1 MFGLELNIAGIINT
15 IVDAFVGQFGG
26 FLRTVSRAIENG
38 FERFVDVLAWPPAI
52 VIILLLTGIIF
63 WITRSYKLALGSFIG
78 LCLIPLMGFWTY
90 ALDTLVL
97 VIVSTAVSLFFAV
110 PLGIMMG
117 ISEKAASVMRPVL
130 DLMQTMPAFVYL
142 IPAVMLFG
150 VGKVPAVFATM
161 IFAMPPAIRLTYLG
175 IREVSGEVKEA
186 AISYG
191 ATRRQL
197 LFDVQLPLAVPTIM
211 AGINQCIMLALSM
224 AVIASMIGA
233 GGLGGEVLRSISRL
247 DVGYG
252 FEAGISIVF
261 LAIILDRVTTAI
273 HQRTKLQDTSRE
285 EAKA

>member
-1 MFGLELNIAGIINT
+1 MFGFELHVAGVINAV
-15 IVDAFVGQFGG
+15 VDAFVGQFGG
-26 FLRTVSRAIENG
+26 FLRMLSRAVENG
-38 FERFVDVLAWPPAI
+38 FDGLVDILAWPPAI
-52 VIILLLTGIIF
+52 VVIAILVALIWF
-63 WITRSYKLALGSFIG
+63 ITRSYKLALGSFVA
-78 LCLIPLMGFWTY
+78 LSLIPLMGFWSY

-97 VIVSTAVSLFFAV
+97 VIFATAVSLLFAV

-117 ISEKAASVMRPVL
+117 ISEKAASIMRPIL

-161 IFAMPPAIRLTYLG
+161 IFAMPPPIRLTYLG
-175 IREVSGEVKEA
+175 IKEVSGEVKEA

-233 GGLGGEVLRSISRL
+233 AGLGGEVLRSISRL
-247 DVGYG
+247 DIGYG

-261 LAIILDRVTTAI
+261 LAIILDRVTSAI
-273 HQRTKLQDTSRE
+273 HQRTKLEDTSRE
-285 EAKA
+285 EAQA

>member
-1 MFGLELNIAGIINT
+1 MFGLELDIAGVVN
-15 IVDAFVGQFGG
+15 AFVDFIVTHFGG
-26 FLRTVSRAIENG
+26 FLRAVSRVIENG
-38 FERFVDVLAWPPAI
+38 FEGLVDGLGWLPEIVVILVLVVLIWW
-52 VIILLLTGIIF
+52 VS
-63 WITRSYKLALGSFIG
+63 RNVKLSVLSFIG
-78 LCLIPLMGFWTY
+78 LCLIPLMGFWSY

-97 VIVSTAVSLFFAV
+97 VIFATAVSLVVAV
-110 PLGIMMG
+110 PLGILMG
-117 ISEKAASVMRPVL
+117 ISEKAASVMRPIL

-161 IFAMPPAIRLTYLG
+161 IFAMPPPIRLTYLG
-175 IREVSGEVKEA
+175 IQEVSGEVKEA

-191 ATRRQL
+191 ATRKQL

-233 GGLGGEVLRSISRL
+233 AGLGGEVLRSISRL

-261 LAIILDRVTTAI
+261 LAIILDRVTSAI
-273 HQRTKLQDTSRE
+273 HKRTQLQGAKRE
-285 EAKA
+285 EATA

>member
-1 MFGLELNIAGIINT
+1 MFGLELDVAGVVNA
-15 IVDAFVGQFGG
+15 IVDFIVKHFGG
-26 FLRTVSRAIENG
+26 FLRAVSRVIENG
-38 FERFVDVLAWPPAI
+38 FDGLVDGLGWLPEIVVILILVAVIWWVSRNVKLTILSFV
-52 VIILLLTGIIF
+52 
-63 WITRSYKLALGSFIG
+63 G
-78 LCLIPLMGFWTY
+78 LSLIPLMGFWSY

-97 VIVSTAVSLFFAV
+97 VIFATAVSLVFAV

-117 ISEKAASVMRPVL
+117 ISERAAAVMKPIL

-161 IFAMPPAIRLTYLG
+161 IFAMPPPIRLTYLG

-191 ATRRQL
+191 ATRKQL

-233 GGLGGEVLRSISRL
+233 AGLGGEVLRSISRL

-261 LAIILDRVTTAI
+261 LAIILDRVTSAI
-273 HQRTKLQDTSRE
+273 HKRTQLQGDKRE
-285 EAKA
+285 EATA

>member
-1 MFGLELNIAGIINT
+1 MFLFCVYIQIVFHSTILVALIWFIA
-15 IVDAFVGQFGG
+15 
-26 FLRTVSRAIENG
+26 
-38 FERFVDVLAWPPAI
+38 
-52 VIILLLTGIIF
+52 
-63 WITRSYKLALGSFIG
+63 RSYKLAIGSFVA
-78 LCLIPLMGFWTY
+78 LSLIPLMGFWSY

-97 VIVSTAVSLFFAV
+97 VIFATAVSLMFAV

-117 ISEKAASVMRPVL
+117 VSERAASIMRPVL

-150 VGKVPAVFATM
+150 VGKVPAIFATM
-161 IFAMPPAIRLTYLG
+161 IFAMPPPIRLTYLG
-175 IREVSGEVKEA
+175 IQEVSGEVKEA

-233 GGLGGEVLRSISRL
+233 AGLGGEVLRSISRL

-261 LAIILDRVTTAI
+261 LAIILDRVTSAI
-273 HQRTKLQDTSRE
+273 HKRTKFEDTSRE

>member
-1 MFGLELNIAGIINT
+1 MFGLEIDIAGVVNA
-15 IVDAFVGQFGG
+15 IVDFIVKHLGG
-26 FLRTVSRAIENG
+26 FLRAISSGIEKG
-38 FERFVDVLAWPPAI
+38 FEAIVDALSWPPAI
-52 VIILLLTGIIF
+52 VVILALVAVVWLV
-63 WITRSYKLALGSFIG
+63 TRSWKLSLGSFIG
-78 LCLIPLMGFWTY
+78 LCLIPMMSLWPY

-97 VIVSTAVSLFFAV
+97 VLFSTAVSLLFAI
-110 PLGIMMG
+110 PIGIMMG
-117 ISEKAASVMRPVL
+117 ISQKVATIMKPVL
-130 DLMQTMPAFVYL
+130 DLMQTMPSFVYL

-150 VGKVPAVFATM
+150 VGKVPAMFATM

-175 IREVSGEVKEA
+175 IQEVSGEVKEA

-191 ATRRQL
+191 ATRKQL

-233 GGLGGEVLRSISRL
+233 AGLGNEVLRSISRL

-261 LAIILDRVTTAI
+261 LAIILDRVTNAI
-273 HQRTKLQDTSRE
+273 HKRTELQGTKRE
-285 EAKA
+285 EAQA

>member
-1 MFGLELNIAGIINT
+1 MFGLELDVAGVVNA
-15 IVDAFVGQFGG
+15 IVDFIVKIFGG
-26 FLRTVSRAIENG
+26 FLRAISRVIENG
-38 FERFVDVLAWPPAI
+38 FDGLVDGLGWLPEIVVILVLVALIWW
-52 VIILLLTGIIF
+52 VSRNVKLTIM
-63 WITRSYKLALGSFIG
+63 SFIG
-78 LCLIPLMGFWTY
+78 LCLIPLMGFWPY

-97 VIVSTAVSLFFAV
+97 VIFATAVSLVFAI
-110 PLGIMMG
+110 PLGVLMG
-117 ISEKAASVMRPVL
+117 ISEKAAGIMRPVL

-161 IFAMPPAIRLTYLG
+161 IFAMPPPIRLTYLG
-175 IREVSGEVKEA
+175 IKEVSGEVKEA

-191 ATRRQL
+191 ATRKQL

-233 GGLGGEVLRSISRL
+233 AGLGGEVLRSISRL

-261 LAIILDRVTTAI
+261 LAIILDRVTSAI
-273 HQRTKLQDTSRE
+273 HKRTQLQGDKRE
-285 EAKA
+285 EATA